1 MIISKHRNS
10 YLTIYWLTQDILYKI
25 PGFQQKII
33 RHPKR
38 QGKHFEKNISITTMR
53 FNDDKDVE
61 LFDRTFKINV
71 TNTLKSL
78 MEKLDCKARSDG

>member
-1 MIISKHRNS
+1 
-10 YLTIYWLTQDILYKI
+10 
-25 PGFQQKII
+25 
-33 RHPKR
+33 
-38 QGKHFEKNISITTMR
+38 MR
-53 FNDDKDVE
+53 INDDKDVE